1 VNRRW
6 FLVALLA
13 ALFVLIPAPGAAS
26 PLQPRP
32 VTIAWVG
39 DIAMVASGD
48 GGASFFSQSVREQL
62 EGGLVVGN
70 LEGTL
75 ASGGQSKCGPSSSDC
90 FAFRA
95 PASYGRVLKQAGFTL
110 MNLANNHAFD
120 YGTEGQAET
129 IAALRAA
136 RLRFTGRPGQI
147 AFLQVGATKVA
158 VIGFAPYP
166 WAQSLTNIAAA
177 RQIVRRAV
185 SKARIVVCVMHAG
198 AEGSDHQHVRP
209 GTEYFLGENRG
220 NPVAFSHAVIDAGA
234 DLVLGSG
241 PHVLR
246 GMEWYH
252 GRLIAY
258 SLGNFLGNGT
268 LAIDGVLGVSGV
280 LHATLRA
287 NGTWASGDLTPIR
300 LVSPGIPEIDPVEA
314 AHGIVRKLSR
324 EDFGRNAIRVT
335 TTGKLLPPPW
345 RSG

>member
-6 FLVALLA
+6 VLAALLA
-13 ALFVLIPAPGAAS
+13 ALLVSIPARGNAS
-26 PLQPRP
+26 PVLPRP

-39 DIAMVASGD
+39 DIAMVSSED
-48 GGASFFSQSVREQL
+48 GGASFFSQSVSDKL
-62 EGGLVVGN
+62 VGGVVIGN

-75 ASGGQSKCGPSSSDC
+75 ASGGRSKCGPSSSDC

-95 PASYGRVLKQAGFTL
+95 PPSYARVLKQAGFSL

-120 YGTEGQAET
+120 YGEEGQTET

-147 AFLQVGATKVA
+147 AVLQVGGTKVA
-158 VIGFAPYP
+158 VVGFAPYP
-166 WAQSLTNIAAA
+166 WAQSLTDIAAA
-177 RQIVRRAV
+177 RQIVRRAA

-198 AEGSDHQHVRP
+198 AEGSAHQHVRA

-220 NPVAFSHAVIDAGA
+220 NAVAFSHAVIDAGA

-258 SLGNFLGNGT
+258 SLGNFLGDGT
-268 LAIDGVLGVSGV
+268 LAIDGVLGASGI
-280 LHATLRA
+280 LHVTLRA
-287 NGTWASGDLTPIR
+287 NGAWASGDLTPIR

-324 EDFGRNAIRVT
+324 EDFGPNAIRVT
-335 TTGKLLPPPW
+335 TTGKLLPPAW